1 MHRPEWEL
9 PEPPGVEPVV
19 GPRVWRLIIA
29 VGIIVAV
36 GLLAFY
42 VRIPSLVAFVP
53 GPVRDAE
60 ELVEVEG
67 ATTYSSEGQLFLTT
81 VSVDSSVTLVEWIS
95 SGFDPD
101 VTVISEED
109 FTGGLSIEEL
119 RKRNAQQMRSSKL
132 HAREVALGELG
143 LGPEGDGARVK
154 RTFEGLPAEGI
165 LQRGDVIVKINSE
178 AISTTCDVT
187 SVLRDVGIGSEVEV
201 TVRRKGNLETLTLTT
216 AGHPDDPSFPVLG
229 VLIRDVNYRFDPGL
243 EVKIETGEIGG
254 PSAGLMFA
262 LALYDRLTPDDLTD
276 GRSIAG
282 TGTIACDGRI
292 GAISGIEQKVAGAE
306 EEGAEIFLVPI
317 ANADGARDAADD
329 IEVVP
334 VETFDDAVSYLE
346 SL

>member
-1 MHRPEWEL
+1 MHRPEWDL

-29 VGIIVAV
+29 VVIVVAL

-42 VRIPSLVAFVP
+42 VPIPSLVAFVP
-53 GPVRDAE
+53 GPVRDVE

-81 VSVDSSVTLVEWIS
+81 VSIDDSVTLVDWIS

-109 FTGGLSIEEL
+109 FTGGLSFEEL
-119 RKRNAQQMRSSKL
+119 RKRNAQQMRASKL
-132 HAREVALGELG
+132 HAQEVALGELG
-143 LGPEGDGARVK
+143 MGPEGDGARVK
-154 RTFEGLPAEGI
+154 RTFEGLPAKGV
-165 LQRGDVIVKINSE
+165 LQRGDVIVRINNE
-178 AISTTCDVT
+178 TISTTCDVT
-187 SVLRDVGIGSEVEV
+187 RVLKGVGIGTEVDV
-201 TVRRKGNLETLTLTT
+201 TIRRHGKLETFTLTT
-216 AGHPDDPSFPVLG
+216 VGHPQNSSFPVLG
-229 VLIRDVNYRFDPGL
+229 VLIRDLNYEFDPGL
-243 EVKIETGEIGG
+243 EVKIETGDIGG
-254 PSAGLMFA
+254 PSAGLIFS

-282 TGTIACDGRI
+282 TGTIACDGQI

-306 EEGAEIFLVPI
+306 AEGAEIFLVPA
-317 ANADGARDAADD
+317 ANAAGARDAADE

-334 VETFDDAVSYLE
+334 VATFNDAVDYLE

>member
-1 MHRPEWEL
+1 MHRPETEL
-9 PEPPGVEPVV
+9 PEPPGVDPVV

-29 VGIIVAV
+29 IVVAV
-36 GLLAFY
+36 ALGLLAYY

-53 GPVRDAE
+53 GPVRDVE

-67 ATTYSSEGQLFLTT
+67 TTTYSSEGKLFLTT
-81 VSVDSSVTLVEWIS
+81 VSVDDHVTLIDWIS

-119 RKRNAQQMRSSKL
+119 RKRNAQQMRESKL
-132 HAREVALGELG
+132 HAKEVALGELG

-154 RTFEGLPAEGI
+154 RTFDGLPAEGV
-165 LQRGDVIVKINSE
+165 LQRGDVIVRINNE
-178 AISTTCDVT
+178 TISTTCEVT
-187 SVLRDVGIGSEVEV
+187 SVLQDVGIGSEAEV
-201 TVRRKGNLETLTLTT
+201 TVRRLGTLKTFTLTT
-216 AGHPDDPSFPVLG
+216 VAHPEDPSFPVLG

-243 EVKIETGEIGG
+243 DVKIETGDIGG

-262 LALYDRLTPDDLTD
+262 LVLYDRLTPDDLTA

-306 EEGAEIFLVPI
+306 QEGAEIFLVPV

-329 IEVVP
+329 LEVVP
-334 VETFDDAVSYLE
+334 IATFDDAVEYLE